1 MGRGE
6 MADATAQAWMDAYR
20 GSERR
25 LRETEAGA
33 VAAGRGGRTTGCGCL
48 R

>member
-1 MGRGE
+1 
-6 MADATAQAWMDAYR
+6 MDEYR

-33 VAAGRGGRTTGCGCL
+33 VAAGRGGRTAGVHAYGRDL
-48 R
+48 KSSRDLINIRV